1 MLLVQS
7 NTVLPTVFDLYDND
21 RLIKWRQFRDN
32 IETSLTPL
40 EDVAHLWSRA
50 PFVNTY
56 LNPHTPDEWPDPWH
70 LVLNSKLD
78 ELAIVLGMLY
88 TLKLTQRFMASRFE
102 IHMATREASRYS
114 KYFLAVDNHVLNL
127 EYGCVLPATQLE
139 SIQSSIIWTNSSLK

>member
-1 MLLVQS
+1 MLLVQL

-88 TLKLTQRFMASRFE
+88 TLKLTQRFMTSRFE
-102 IHMATREASRYS
+102 IHMSTEEASRYS
-114 KYFLAVDNHVLNL
+114 KYFLAVNNHVLNL
-127 EYGCVLPATQLE
+127 EYGCVLPVTQLE
-139 SIQSSIIWTNSSLK
+139 SIQTSIIWTNSSLK

>member
-1 MLLVQS
+1 M
-7 NTVLPTVFDLYDND
+7 NTALPTVFDLYDND

-88 TLKLTQRFMASRFE
+88 TLKLTQRFMDSVCE
-102 IHMATREASRYS
+102 IHMSMLS
-114 KYFLAVDNHVLNL
+114 KDSEHRYFLVIDDKVLNY
-127 EYGCVLPATQLE
+127 EYGEILSADCLSEIKTSILLSVKTLP
-139 SIQSSIIWTNSSLK
+139 

>member
-32 IETSLTPL
+32 LETSLTPL
-40 EDVAHLWSRA
+40 EDVIQFWSRA
-50 PFVNTY
+50 PFVSSY
-56 LNPHTPDEWPDPWH
+56 LNPRTPDEWPDPWH

-102 IHMATREASRYS
+102 IHMATQEASRYS

-127 EYGCVLPATQLE
+127 EYGCVLPVTQLE
-139 SIQSSIIWTNSSLK
+139 SIQTSIIWTNSSLK